1 MATSFKIL
9 GQTAPTNSTTA
20 LIPAQGGSSQ
30 VVVSTI
36 TVANR
41 NTSGVTDY
49 FYIRVAA
56 GNAAADN
63 KQYVA
68 YKVSIAAGAVATLTV
83 GLTLGPTD
91 VVYAYSDS
99 GNCSFNAFGSVN
111 S

>member
-1 MATSFKIL
+1 MATTFKIL
-9 GQTAPTNSTTA
+9 GQTAPSNTTTA
-20 LIPAQGGSSQ
+20 LISAQTGYQ
-30 VVVSTI
+30 VVVSSI

-56 GNAAADN
+56 GNAAVDN

-68 YKVSIAAGAVATLTV
+68 YKVAIAAGATATLTL
-83 GLTLGPTD
+83 GMTLGPTD

-99 GNCSFNAFGSVN
+99 NNCSFNAFGSVN
-111 S
+111 N